1 MNTADRVL
9 DAFLPRNIAP
19 DVSIVLIWTLVTVIS
34 IYVPPLNA
42 SPVRVA
48 LALPMILFIPG
59 YSLIAAL
66 FPSNREIDLIERIA
80 LSFGLSIAVVPLI
93 GLALNYTPWG
103 IRLDPIVVSLVVFTV
118 VVILVAQ
125 IRRRDIPEEDR
136 FRLPLPELI
145 TAVKTEFQGKDKRP
159 VDRILNIVLLAAII
173 VAIGSTIYVI
183 AVPKEGEKFT
193 EFYILGEGGMAADYP
208 TTLYIDRPDSVIIGI
223 GNHEYRNVTYFVEI
237 ILVDTVFDPDTNTS
251 DIRDMKE
258 ISHFSIDLPHNS
270 TYEEPHRI
278 VAGKEGYNQLKF
290 LLFADS
296 RPPSDVWGQDRINRS
311 YRDLHLWV
319 DVRDQGSR

>member
-103 IRLDPIVVSLVVFTV
+103 IRLDPIVVSLVAFTV

-125 IRRRDIPEEDR
+125 IRRRDIPKEDR

-183 AVPKEGEKFT
+183 AVPKE
-193 EFYILGEGGMAADYP
+193 
-208 TTLYIDRPDSVIIGI
+208 
-223 GNHEYRNVTYFVEI
+223 
-237 ILVDTVFDPDTNTS
+237 
-251 DIRDMKE
+251 
-258 ISHFSIDLPHNS
+258 
-270 TYEEPHRI
+270 
-278 VAGKEGYNQLKF
+278 
-290 LLFADS
+290 
-296 RPPSDVWGQDRINRS
+296 
-311 YRDLHLWV
+311 
-319 DVRDQGSR
+319 